1 MSNTKAFFEANDQ
14 ELDLFTKAITKAH
27 GAHHP
32 EVFEVRKIYEAIR
45 RKMRDGVEDVRDE
58 MLALRRVTQGYVVPS
73 DACGAFARTYQL
85 LRELDSVA
93 LG

>member
-1 MSNTKAFFEANDQ
+1 MSNAKAFFEANDQ

-32 EVFEVRKIYEAIR
+32 EVFEVRKIYEAVQ
-45 RKMRDGVEDVRDE
+45 RKMRGGVEDVRDE
-58 MLALRRVTQGYVVPS
+58 MLRLRAVTRGYAIPS

-85 LRELDSVA
+85 LSELDSVV

>member
-1 MSNTKAFFEANDQ
+1 
-14 ELDLFTKAITKAH
+14 
-27 GAHHP
+27 
-32 EVFEVRKIYEAIR
+32 
-45 RKMRDGVEDVRDE
+45 MRDGVEDVRDE

-85 LRELDSVA
+85 LSELDSVA